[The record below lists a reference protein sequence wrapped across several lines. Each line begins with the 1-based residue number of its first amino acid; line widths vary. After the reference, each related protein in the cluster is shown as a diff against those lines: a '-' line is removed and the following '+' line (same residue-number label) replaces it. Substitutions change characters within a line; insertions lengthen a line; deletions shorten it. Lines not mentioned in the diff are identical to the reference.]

1 MLTGSQDT
9 MTEARFM
16 TGSRHFDKFL
26 KKSHNMGHEPL
37 RHRTRHLWLLAFYVP
52 LIVVPRA
59 LTCVLAQRPLH
70 TSSYTKQKDFLDNS
84 ISTFRNR
91 EITIDVL
98 NTIAALVTIPFL
110 SALLAQAAVVFTQRR
125 QDGEILILHDLFLLA
140 DREW

>member
-1 MLTGSQDT
+1 L
-9 MTEARFM
+9 
-16 TGSRHFDKFL
+16 
-26 KKSHNMGHEPL
+26 
-37 RHRTRHLWLLAFYVP
+37 
-52 LIVVPRA
+52 
-59 LTCVLAQRPLH
+59 
-70 TSSYTKQKDFLDNS
+70 YTKQKDFLDNS

-110 SALLAQAAVVFTQRR
+110 SALLAQAAVVFTQRQ